1 MYSLYKKELRGFFSS
16 ITGYLAVAVFLVL
29 TGLMLWVLKSDFNI
43 LDYGYADL
51 RGLFLIGPFL
61 YLFLIPAITMRS
73 LAEERRTGTIE
84 MLMTRPLSDW
94 TIVWAKFLA
103 AWTLV
108 LISLLPTLV
117 AYFSVVAL
125 GDPVGNIDSGSVAGS
140 YIGLLLLGGAFAAIG
155 VFCSSLTQNQIVA
168 FILAALFCAAAYL
181 GFESLAGMGIFGGA
195 DLFVRRL
202 GMMNH
207 YESISR
213 GVVDTRDVLY
223 FASVMALFLMGTR
236 MVLQSRM
243 WKKGAKLKSGK
254 VAESESGKEEGGKM
268 NSPLTSSLIEMGATV
283 LIVVFVNVIGHWLF
297 LRADL
302 TSEKRYTLSEHTKEM
317 LKKIDEPVLFRV
329 YLEGEFPADFKRL
342 QAETKEMLNQFRAY
356 NSNIEYEF
364 FDPNSFTDHK
374 EQQVFYQKLANKG
387 IQPTQIQVGDGSTL
401 TQQILIPA
409 ADVYYRGRE
418 TTVQLLQ
425 SQKYVSDAD
434 LLNNS
439 IQNLEYTLSSAIRAL
454 SSGHKRTIGF
464 LQGHGELQGGVLY
477 DIQRSLQEFYS
488 LDYVTID
495 GQIQALTAHKMNER
509 DSSYNFFNLYD
520 LLIVAKPTQPFS
532 EKDQF
537 ILDQYIMY
545 GGKVLWLIDAMD
557 ADIDSLA
564 SRGQFLSTRLPLGLD
579 EMLFTYGVRINPDV
593 LMDVRC
599 RPIPIQVGMVGEKP
613 QFQFRPWFY
622 FPEIVPLSEH
632 PIVRNLDLVKT
643 DFVSSIDLI
652 DNDIKK
658 TVLLTTSEYTRVK
671 NAPATIDLAD
681 AQAEPDRRLYS
692 RKSVP
697 IAVLLEGEF
706 QSAWR
711 NRLSPYFTSQPSMGV
726 REKSEPTK
734 MIVISDGDIIRNRY
748 IAQEGSVLPLG
759 YDFYTQ
765 TQYANKD
772 LLLGAVNYLVGDDGL
787 MASRSR
793 VVKLRK
799 LDVMKCREQRTMYQV
814 VNVVLPVVLLA
825 LAGGIIVWVRS
836 RKWKVK
842 S

>member
-1 MYSLYKKELRGFFSS
+1 MFSLYKKELRGFFSS

-73 LAEERRTGTIE
+73 LAEERRTGTVE

-108 LISLLPTLV
+108 AISLLPTLV
-117 AYFSVVAL
+117 AYFSVVSL
-125 GDPVGNIDSGSVAGS
+125 GDPVGNIDTGSVVGS
-140 YIGLLLLGGAFAAIG
+140 YIGLLLLGGAFVAIG

-168 FILAALFCAAAYL
+168 FILGALLCAAAYL
-181 GFESLAGMGIFGGA
+181 GFESLARMGIFGGA
-195 DLFVRRL
+195 ELFVKRL

-207 YESISR
+207 YDSISR

-223 FASVMALFLMGTR
+223 FVSVMALFLMATR

-243 WKKGAKLKSGK
+243 WGGWKGRKSLKRSHW
-254 VAESESGKEEGGKM
+254 
-268 NSPLTSSLIEMGATV
+268 IEMGATV
-283 LIVVFVNVIGHWLF
+283 AIVVFVNVIGHWLY

-302 TSEKRYTLSEHTKEM
+302 TSEKRYTLSKSTKEM
-317 LKKIDEPVLFRV
+317 LKQIDEPVLFRV
-329 YLEGEFPADFKRL
+329 YLEGDFPADFKRL
-342 QAETKEMLNQFRAY
+342 QTETKEMLNQFRAY
-356 NSNIEYEF
+356 NSNIDYEF
-364 FDPNSFTDHK
+364 FDPNSFTDHQ
-374 EQQVFYQKLANKG
+374 EQQVFYQKLAQRG

-401 TQQILIPA
+401 TTQILIPA

-439 IQNLEYTLSSAIRAL
+439 IQNLEYSLSSAIRAL
-454 SSGHKRTIGF
+454 ASGRKRTIGF

-477 DIQRSLQEFYS
+477 DIQRSLQEFYA

-495 GQIQALTAHKMNER
+495 GQIQALTAHKQN
-509 DSSYNFFNLYD
+509 DSSYSFFNLYD
-520 LLIVAKPTQPFS
+520 LLIIAKPTQPFS

-545 GGKVLWLIDAMD
+545 GGKVLWLIDALD

-564 SRGQFLSTRLPLGLD
+564 SRGQAIAMRYPLGID
-579 EMLFTYGVRINPDV
+579 EMLFTYGVRVNPDV
-593 LMDVRC
+593 VMDVRC

-613 QFQFRPWFY
+613 QFQFRPWYY
-622 FPEIVPLSEH
+622 FPEIVPLGDH
-632 PIVRNLDLVKT
+632 PIVRNLDLIKT

-652 DNDIKK
+652 DNDIRK
-658 TVLLTTSEYTRVK
+658 TVLLTTSEYSRVK
-671 NAPATIDLAD
+671 NAPAMIDLAD
-681 AQAEPDRRLYS
+681 AQAEPDRRLYN
-692 RKSVP
+692 RQNVP

-706 QSAWR
+706 RSAWR
-711 NRLSPYFTSQPSMGV
+711 NRLSPYFASMPEMGV
-726 REKSEPTK
+726 KDQSVETK

-748 IAQEGSVLPLG
+748 IASEGAVLPVG
-759 YDFYTQ
+759 YDYYTQ

-793 VVKLRK
+793 VIKLRK
-799 LDVMKCREQRTMYQV
+799 LDVMKCREQRTAYQV
-814 VNVVLPVVLLA
+814 VNVVLPVLLLA
-825 LAGGIIVWVRS
+825 VAGGIIVLVRS
-836 RKWKVK
+836 RKYKK
-842 S
+842 KI

>member
-1 MYSLYKKELRGFFSS
+1 MISFKWGF
-16 ITGYLAVAVFLVL
+16 
-29 TGLMLWVLKSDFNI
+29 
-43 LDYGYADL
+43 
-51 RGLFLIGPFL
+51 
-61 YLFLIPAITMRS
+61 
-73 LAEERRTGTIE
+73 
-84 MLMTRPLSDW
+84 
-94 TIVWAKFLA
+94 
-103 AWTLV
+103 
-108 LISLLPTLV
+108 
-117 AYFSVVAL
+117 
-125 GDPVGNIDSGSVAGS
+125 
-140 YIGLLLLGGAFAAIG
+140 
-155 VFCSSLTQNQIVA
+155 VA
-168 FILAALFCAAAYL
+168 FILAALLCAVAYL
-181 GFESLAGMGIFGGA
+181 GFESVARMGIFGGG

-213 GVVDTRDVLY
+213 GVIDTRDVLY
-223 FASVMALFLMGTR
+223 FAGVTAIFLMATR

-243 WKKGAKLKSGK
+243 WKVKMKGEGSK
-254 VAESESGKEEGGKM
+254 VKEGGKRRM
-268 NSPLTSSLIEMGATV
+268 ESGVIEFVATV
-283 LIVVFVNVIGHWLF
+283 LTVVFVNIIGQWLF

-302 TSEKRYTLSEHTKEM
+302 TSEKRYTLSRHTKEL
-317 LKKIDEPVLFRV
+317 LKEIDEPVLFRV
-329 YLEGEFPADFKRL
+329 YLEGDFPADFKRL

-356 NSNIEYEF
+356 NSNIDYEF
-364 FDPNSFTDHK
+364 FNPNGFSDHQ
-374 EQQVFYQKLANKG
+374 EQQVFYQKLARKG
-387 IQPTQIQVGDGSTL
+387 IQPTQIQVGDGSSL
-401 TQQILIPA
+401 TTQILIPA

-454 SSGHKRTIGF
+454 ATGRKRTIGF
-464 LQGHGELQGGVLY
+464 LQGHGELQGGILY
-477 DIQRSLQEFYS
+477 DIQRSLQEFYA

-495 GQIQALTAHKMNER
+495 GQIQALTAHKQNEK
-509 DSSYNFFNLYD
+509 DSSYSFFNLYD
-520 LLIVAKPTQPFS
+520 LLIIAKPTQPFS

-545 GGKVLWLIDAMD
+545 GGKVLWLIDPVD
-557 ADIDSLA
+557 ADLDSLA
-564 SRGQFLSTRLPLGLD
+564 SQGQYMATRFPLGLD
-579 EMLFTYGVRINPDV
+579 EMLFTYGVRVNPDV

-613 QFQFRPWFY
+613 QFQFRPWYY
-622 FPEIVPLSEH
+622 FPEIVPLGDH
-632 PIVRNLDLVKT
+632 PIVRNLDLIKT

-671 NAPATIDLAD
+671 NAPAIIDLAD
-681 AQAEPDRRLYS
+681 AQVEPDRRLYC
-692 RKSVP
+692 KQNVP

-706 QSAWR
+706 NSAWR
-711 NRLSPYFTSQPSMGV
+711 NRLSPYFTSQAAMGV
-726 REKSEPTK
+726 KDKSLPTK
-734 MIVISDGDIIRNRY
+734 MIVVSDGDIIRNRY
-748 IAQEGSVLPLG
+748 IASEGSVLPLG

-799 LDVMKCREQRTMYQV
+799 LDVMKCREQRTKYQV
-814 VNVVLPVVLLA
+814 VNVVLPVLILA
-825 LAGGIIVWVRS
+825 VAGGVVVLVRNRRYR
-836 RKWKVK
+836 RK
-842 S
+842 